1 MKAANKAVIKALRY
15 PSAFQS
21 LCALWPLSSYLEMPF
36 ISGNFYLKP
45 YENGT
50 KKLKVLSNIWK
61 YYFKRILNLIEKGFF
76 LLSN

>member
-15 PSAFQS
+15 SSAFQS
-21 LCALWPLSSYLEMPF
+21 LCAPWPLSSYLKVPL

-50 KKLKVLSNIWK
+50 KKLKVLSSILK
-61 YYFKRILNLIEKGFF
+61 YYFKRILNLIKRFIFSFE
-76 LLSN
+76 